1 MMPTRLLYEIPDAG
15 NQLSVSART
24 VERLVKDGEIASVK
38 IGRRR
43 LVPHDALEDYIDR
56 LKKAS

>member
-24 VERLVKDGEIASVK
+24 IERLVKDGEIASVK

>member
-1 MMPTRLLYEIPDAG
+1 MSARLLYEIADAG
-15 NQLSVSART
+15 IQLSVSART

-56 LKKAS
+56 LRRAA